1 MAFEKNHLC
10 KCSLTAVWLS
20 GLQTAHWEA
29 RRSCCREPGEYLLM
43 EDTTE
48 LDYTARPVA
57 AAACWCIPPGQ
68 CGWSNGRKAQ
78 WPEGVAL
85 GLFYQ
90 QSWVRGAKRRR
101 ETWRQRIKRPRQ
113 SQCWTAAGSQ
123 WIFMA
128 DREADFYEPIEH
140 GQPGWHTIWRGWQRL
155 MWMCR
160 GLESLQSTT
169 I

>member
-1 MAFEKNHLC
+1 MAGK
-10 KCSLTAVWLS
+10 
-20 GLQTAHWEA
+20 
-29 RRSCCREPGEYLLM
+29 
-43 EDTTE
+43 TE
-48 LDYTARPVA
+48 LKHVSQHRRTILIVSTVMA
-57 AAACWCIPPGQ
+57 
-68 CGWSNGRKAQ
+68 
-78 WPEGVAL
+78 GVAL